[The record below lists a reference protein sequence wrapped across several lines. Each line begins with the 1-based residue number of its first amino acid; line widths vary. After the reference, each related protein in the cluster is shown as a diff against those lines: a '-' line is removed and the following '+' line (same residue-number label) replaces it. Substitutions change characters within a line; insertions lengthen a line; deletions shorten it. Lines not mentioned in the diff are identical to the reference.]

1 LTSVWLAAALITTI
15 CFGTNN
21 VLFKSGTVKHLP
33 SAAIQ
38 FFFNLTAFLILLV
51 FGLASGS
58 FHAVPAAFLVGMLM
72 GCLNVAGNLQMTRA
86 YENGPASLIAPLV
99 AGNTMI
105 PVLASALLF
114 HESITLL
121 HWVGILLIFGSV
133 AAMQYKPA
141 GESEAGSGPWLGR
154 VIVSMLCF
162 GTVGILMEAASYWH
176 FDLLDVLVALY
187 AGGTLFMVPQV
198 RRDWFQPLTL
208 RAGALAGV
216 LSCTGY
222 ACYFYALDTGVASV
236 VFPVIS
242 LNCLVVMAGGYL
254 FFAERLKRYQLVGV
268 GTALLGL
275 ILIRL

>member
-1 LTSVWLAAALITTI
+1 MWLAAALITTM

-21 VLFKSGTVKHLP
+21 VLFKWGTIKHLP

-38 FFFNLTAFLILLV
+38 FFFNLMAFLILMV
-51 FGLASGS
+51 FGLATGS
-58 FHAVPAAFLVGMLM
+58 LHAVPEAILVGMLM

-105 PVLASALLF
+105 PVLAAALLF

-121 HWVGILLIFGSV
+121 HWVGILLILGSV
-133 AAMQYKPA
+133 AAMQFKPA
-141 GESEAGSGPWLGR
+141 GESTGGSGPWLGR
-154 VIVSMLCF
+154 VVASMLCF
-162 GTVGILMEAASYWH
+162 GTVGILMKAASYWN
-176 FDLLDVLVALY
+176 FESLDVLVALY
-187 AGGTLFMVPQV
+187 AGGTLFMAPQI

-208 RAGALAGV
+208 RAGAASGV

-222 ACYFYALDTGVASV
+222 ACYFYALDKGVASV

-254 FFAERLKRYQLVGV
+254 FFAERLKSYQLVGV

-275 ILIRL
+275 ILTRL